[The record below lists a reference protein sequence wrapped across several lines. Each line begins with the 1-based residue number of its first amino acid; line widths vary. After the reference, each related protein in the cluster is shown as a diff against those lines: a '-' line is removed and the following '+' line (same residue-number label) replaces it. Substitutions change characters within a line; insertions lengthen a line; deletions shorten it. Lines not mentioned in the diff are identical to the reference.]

1 MVSPAA
7 TGATV
12 AADAPPDVAETMVFA
27 MSEWL
32 LETEVVQLGLA
43 SALNQVATLLAQAR
57 AGAAG
62 PALEDP
68 AALTLSRAPR
78 QAFLSR
84 SERAA
89 LAGAT
94 RRFEAPE
101 WIAQMMPRLDGRV
114 RQFVRPLQIDVRGRI
129 NTLRVADG
137 RGGQR
142 RFAGLAGLAELAEIA
157 RPFLTYLPRQ
167 DRRGFVDAVDFVVAD
182 PVAANA
188 GDAGRTI
195 LVTDLAVF
203 EFTAR
208 GARALS
214 VHPGVSGPML
224 RERTPAAVSLD
235 GAAIT
240 AVPDAALLRRLRIDI
255 DPRRVRDIEFAAGAG
270 RREALLRLH
279 AAEAAA
285 HFERGDQPLV

>member
-7 TGATV
+7 SGATT
-12 AADAPPDVAETMVFA
+12 AAGAPPDVAETMVFA

-32 LETEVVQLGLA
+32 LEAEVVQLGLA
-43 SALNQVATLLAQAR
+43 AALNQVATLVAQAR

-101 WIAQMMPRLDGRV
+101 WIAQMMPRLHGRV

-137 RGGQR
+137 RGGHR

-157 RPFLTYLPRQ
+157 RPFLAYLPRQ

-188 GDAGRTI
+188 GEAGRVI

-203 EFTAR
+203 EFSAS

-214 VHPGVSGPML
+214 VHPGVTEQTL
-224 RERTPAAVSLD
+224 RERTPPAVALE
-235 GAAIT
+235 GAATT
-240 AVPDAALLRRLRIDI
+240 APPDAALLHRLRTAI
-255 DPRRVRDIEFAAGAG
+255 DPRRVRDIEFAAGTS
-270 RREALLRLH
+270 RREALLWLH
-279 AAEAAA
+279 AAEAAVSC
-285 HFERGDQPLV
+285 EGGDQ

>member
-7 TGATV
+7 SSTT
-12 AADAPPDVAETMVFA
+12 AAGQAPADVAETMVFA

-32 LETEVVQLGLA
+32 LDAEVVQLGLA

-78 QAFLSR
+78 QAFLAR

-101 WIAQMMPRLDGRV
+101 WIAQTMPRLAGRV
-114 RQFVRPLQIDVRGRI
+114 RQFVRPLQIDLRGRI
-129 NTLRVADG
+129 NTLRVADA
-137 RGGQR
+137 RGGHR

-157 RPFLTYLPRQ
+157 RPFLAYLPQQ
-167 DRRGFVDAVDFVVAD
+167 DRRSFVDAVDFVVAD
-182 PVAANA
+182 PLAMQA
-188 GDAGRTI
+188 GGAGRVI
-195 LVTDLAVF
+195 LVSDLAVF
-203 EFTAR
+203 EFTNR
-208 GARALS
+208 GARLLS
-214 VHPGVSGPML
+214 RHPGVARETL
-224 RERTPAAVSLD
+224 RERTPAAL
-235 GAAIT
+235 AIEDAPPT
-240 AVPDAALLRRLRIDI
+240 PTPAAALLQRLRTDI
-255 DPRRVRDIEFAAGAG
+255 DPRRVRDIEFATGPA
-270 RREALLRLH
+270 RRDALRRLYTLES
-279 AAEAAA
+279 AC
-285 HFERGDQPLV
+285 PLP

>member
-1 MVSPAA
+1 MVSSAA
-7 TGATV
+7 SSATV

-32 LETEVVQLGLA
+32 LEAQVVQLGLA

-57 AGAAG
+57 AGTAG

-89 LAGAT
+89 LVSAT

-101 WIAQMMPRLDGRV
+101 WIAQMMPRLHGRV

-137 RGGQR
+137 RGGHR

-157 RPFLTYLPRQ
+157 RPFLAYLPRQ

-203 EFTAR
+203 DFTAR

-214 VHPGVSGPML
+214 VHPGVSEQTL
-224 RERTPAAVSLD
+224 RERTPSSVDLA
-235 GAAIT
+235 GAT
-240 AVPDAALLRRLRIDI
+240 STPPPDAALLARLRDDI
-255 DPRRVRDIEFAAGAG
+255 DPRRVRDIEFAVGPA
-270 RREALLRLH
+270 RRDVLLRLH
-279 AAEAAA
+279 TLESAC
-285 HFERGDQPLV
+285 PLH

>member
-1 MVSPAA
+1 MVSPA
-7 TGATV
+7 TSGATV

-32 LETEVVQLGLA
+32 LDARVVQLGLA

-78 QAFLSR
+78 QAFLAR

-137 RGGQR
+137 RGGHR

-157 RPFLTYLPRQ
+157 QPFLAYLPQQ
-167 DRRGFVDAVDFVVAD
+167 DRRSFVDAVDFVVAD
-182 PVAANA
+182 PLAMHAS
-188 GDAGRTI
+188 GAGRVI

-203 EFTAR
+203 EFTSR
-208 GARALS
+208 GARMLS
-214 VHPGVSGPML
+214 RHPGVDRETL
-224 RERTPAAVSLD
+224 RERTPAALTIEDASLTPLP
-235 GAAIT
+235 A
-240 AVPDAALLRRLRIDI
+240 AALLQRLRTDI
-255 DPRRVRDIEFAAGAG
+255 DPRRVRDIEFATGPA
-270 RREALLRLH
+270 RRDALRRLH
-279 AAEAAA
+279 TLELAY
-285 HFERGDQPLV
+285 PLL